1 MEEYLRIR
9 AALAEHSDVV
19 FDLIAVHLARFGA
32 KAEWSMDEVLD
43 ATETFQKNL
52 FTLKKKVIDTH
63 WLISLGKIPSGYWPR
78 LLAHEPLARGALQE
92 VLPGLAPPPG
102 LVQAAFASRQGM
114 RPAVRQLLDALA
126 AGFDALVREGRCLR
140 VTAA

>member
-1 MEEYLRIR
+1 MPKCVTKACNGSPVGLGRSSAPAFGTLVA
-9 AALAEHSDVV
+9 AALA
-19 FDLIAVHLARFGA
+19 GA
-32 KAEWSMDEVLD
+32 AGAAL
-43 ATETFQKNL
+43 
-52 FTLKKKVIDTH
+52 
-63 WLISLGKIPSGYWPR
+63 PR
-78 LLAHEPLARGALQE
+78 LLAHAPLARGALQE
-92 VLPGLAPPPG
+92 VLPGWAPPPG